1 MLICSHLSNRI
12 LIFYLRNLRNLR
24 EIFICEICV
33 ICERHPL
40 KRVKFISMKEIDGL
54 LVKYGVYKSQ
64 SPQTGQVYFN
74 IGKGSSKISAKGSPS
89 LNPLKRVKFISI
101 TKKMAFSDDD
111 ISLNPLKRVKF
122 ISMDGW
128 AFPSFTCGF
137 GTSQSPQTG
146 QVYFNRPSL
155 PEFPA

>member
-40 KRVKFISMKEIDGL
+40 KRVKFISIL
-54 LVKYGVYKSQ
+54 
-64 SPQTGQVYFN
+64 QTINEEFEELR
-74 IGKGSSKISAKGSPS
+74 

-101 TKKMAFSDDD
+101 ESIIWLSVSAESSVSIPSNGSSLFQYNAYAILTSKDGAF
-111 ISLNPLKRVKF
+111 
-122 ISMDGW
+122 
-128 AFPSFTCGF
+128 
-137 GTSQSPQTG
+137 
-146 QVYFNRPSL
+146 
-155 PEFPA
+155 